1 LLEKTVKPQKVSI
14 RTDVKRLNDVQKLLG
29 TINWLRLLLGIATH
43 KLKHLFESLKSD
55 PDLTS
60 P

>member
-1 LLEKTVKPQKVSI
+1 LLEKTVKPQNVFI
-14 RTDVKRLNDVQKLLG
+14 RTDVKMLNDVQKPLG

-43 KLKHLFESLKSD
+43 ELKHLFESLKGD
-55 PDLTS
+55 PDLSS